1 MKRGLAVALLTG
13 FTLALFPAPASA
25 DGTFFYGWAPKP
37 EGRLARG
44 FAVGATMSFVGIEFE
59 YSNID
64 QAETQFV
71 PGLKTFMFNG
81 LIATPTQAVQVYL
94 TGGAGFYRESL
105 GELSDTGFG
114 TNFGGGI
121 KFSVGGPLRIRLD
134 YRVFRIGGEA
144 IDKSVQ
150 RFYAGANVAF

>member
-1 MKRGLAVALLTG
+1 MKRGLAVAVLTG
-13 FTLALFPAPASA
+13 FTLALFPAAASA

-44 FAVGATMSFVGIEFE
+44 FAVGGNMSFVGIEFE

-64 QAETQFV
+64 QVETLAV

-81 LIATPTQAVQVYL
+81 VLATPTQAVQLYV
-94 TGGAGFYRESL
+94 TAGGGLYRESL
-105 GELSDTGFG
+105 SDQSDTGFG
-114 TNFGGGI
+114 TNFGAGV
-121 KFSVGGPLRIRLD
+121 KFSVAGPLRIRID
-134 YRVFRIGGEA
+134 YRVFRIGGDA
-144 IDKSVQ
+144 VDKSVQ